1 MTGDHHG
8 SSDRIW
14 HAACT
19 QWYPAGVAATQPVA
33 GRATGDP
40 SVITSSLRDLWYRN
54 AVWYGIDVKAFQDSD
69 GDGTGDFIELT
80 QRLSY
85 LAGLGIATLWLMP
98 FYPSPNTDNG
108 YDVADY
114 YGVEPVLGTL
124 GDFVEFLRQADE
136 LGIRVIVDLV
146 VSHTS
151 DQHPWSQEAR
161 RDPSS
166 RYRDF
171 YVWSDELPGNAI
183 STIVFPSEQESNWPR
198 DDRAGAYYRHIFY
211 AS

>member
-1 MTGDHHG
+1 M
-8 SSDRIW
+8 
-14 HAACT
+14 
-19 QWYPAGVAATQPVA
+19 
-33 GRATGDP
+33 
-40 SVITSSLRDLWYRN
+40 
-54 AVWYGIDVKAFQDSD
+54 
-69 GDGTGDFIELT
+69 
-80 QRLSY
+80 
-85 LAGLGIATLWLMP
+85 
-98 FYPSPNTDNG
+98 
-108 YDVADY
+108 ADY

-151 DQHPWSQEAR
+151 DQHPWSQGAR